1 MGEVTREA
9 FTVSNIHTSTH
20 HLMLKP
26 LFYAAGHIHARMQVT
41 SALCYAAGH
50 IHARMQATST
60 LCHAAGH
67 IHTRMQATYILCYAA
82 GHIHA
87 RTHHFKKLTHTYTH
101 TQPLFYAAGHN
112 R

>member
-50 IHARMQATST
+50 IHAR
-60 LCHAAGH
+60 
-67 IHTRMQATYILCYAA
+67 
-82 GHIHA
+82 
-87 RTHHFKKLTHTYTH
+87 THHFKKLTHTYTH